1 MAWQMKE
8 KRNERKTNFWGFTP
22 KSPREKNHFT
32 DYGMRIS
39 VLWMGGGVWVGW
51 EKKKRKERKKKKREE
66 RREESQR
73 VTENNHWP
81 GTDSVTLWDSYS

>member
-39 VLWMGGGVWVGW
+39 VLWMGGGGLGW
-51 EKKKRKERKKKKREE
+51 EGKEEKKREKKEEE
-66 RREESQR
+66 RRKKRR
-73 VTENNHWP
+73 VPE
-81 GTDSVTLWDSYS
+81 GDRK